1 MTLDM
6 NTQVLQ
12 GHFLYWKLQGRIS
25 SLPLCMLP
33 GLCPILSLKSQQVFL
48 MFPPLWFSLFLHY
61 FTFKD
66 LATILHL
73 EDILG
78 RLIINLSSSSHPV
91 TYTCLHVLEIG
102 RRRTSS
108 ALIYLLRLM
117 KGHTFYGY
125 EPRTSEKTVYSSENL
140 MF

>member
-1 MTLDM
+1 MTSDM

-12 GHFLYWKLQGRIS
+12 GHFLYWKLQGRI
-25 SLPLCMLP
+25 PLCPFARYLAYA
-33 GLCPILSLKSQQVFL
+33 LSFSLKSQQVFL
-48 MFPPLWFSLFLHY
+48 MFPHLWFSLFLHY

-73 EDILG
+73 EDIPG
-78 RLIINLSSSSHPV
+78 RLMINLNSSSHPV

-117 KGHTFYGY
+117 KGHAFYGY